1 MKLQGVI
8 ILRISDFQ
16 RFFDLEEF
24 LVKNQEFLELMSQ
37 YGSGYFCKTGRPIV
51 TTHQLSSPEMR
62 EREEAI
68 ARDLC
73 GVVRNWLKG
82 DSFTAEIKSDQLFI
96 RGGSTALPLG
106 RLKGEVDKYRDKLG
120 FKDIYGLVA
129 LYILAGVNQ
138 PGSTLQ
144 PDFGVFYNHK
154 TGNDTQEDFIS
165 LHKDTVLPASKAG
178 SKSNFRL
185 RIFANLT
192 AGRPIKLKAG
202 AEEVTLKEGQCVTGI
217 FSDDGCV
224 TLLNSEASSLPSTH
238 AILVPDKQHKR
249 ANLQLNHQG
258 STNTIPGV
266 TSVWME
272 TGGAAYVTADGKVGY
287 DPERCYNL
295 NNRLSIFF
303 SHAKDRKL
311 LAIKKTENGSYVL
324 YTDKQIEY

>member
-24 LVKNQEFLELMSQ
+24 LVKNKEFLELMSL
-37 YGSGYFCKTGRPIV
+37 YGSRPFCKTA
-51 TTHQLSSPEMR
+51 PE
-62 EREEAI
+62 
-68 ARDLC
+68 RDLC

-82 DSFTAEIKSDQLFI
+82 DSVTAEIKSGQLLIDGANGRSAF
-96 RGGSTALPLG
+96 PLG
-106 RLKGEVDKYRDKLG
+106 RLKSEVEKYSDKLG
-120 FKDIYGLVA
+120 FKDLYGLAA

-138 PGSTLQ
+138 NGSTLQ

-165 LHKDTVLPASKAG
+165 LHKDTDLPAAKSG
-178 SKSNFRL
+178 SKGNFRL
-185 RIFANLT
+185 RTLANIT
-192 AGRPIKLKAG
+192 AGRPIRLRAG
-202 AEEVTLKEGQCVTGI
+202 EEEVTLNEGQCVTGI

-258 STNTIPGV
+258 STSIIPGV

-287 DPERCYNL
+287 DPEKCYNL
-295 NNRLSIFF
+295 NNRLSLFF
-303 SHAKDRKL
+303 RYAKDRKL
-311 LAIKKTENGSYVL
+311 LAIKKTETGSYVL